1 MYRRA
6 RYPDPDSSRRSLSG
20 RDEIQHPAARAHQP
34 VVGPLQGVATQLQ
47 QQLGKACQLRGRDLP
62 RGREDRDQRQ
72 AQEERDELRHPP
84 VPHEAALGLAVRL
97 GPHHQR
103 ELQEVEAEGHTHPLP
118 EGDRVGLHQRRPQP
132 EEQRRRDQRDSQEDP
147 GQPRV
152 EDVRRRGA
160 AGTPDHVGGRH
171 HHAQCPVEGVEKG
184 EEHDVGHQE
193 DPAPGPGRV
202 VAPVADHERQQ
213 QAAGADHELGPD
225 RNVGEGHILVPLRGD
240 VVDRVEDRAEPEVRQ
255 DDVGDVDKEHPL
267 SPDQHAEV
275 RRQSHPS
282 TALVPA
288 QQLAP
293 ELEEGVGRLGV
304 QLARGL
310 VHSTTVPADRA
321 VDTGQPGDAPVV
333 ANLGPPPEDGPVEE
347 VLDEALERVEQERLK
362 HEAGDAAHCS
372 HHALVGRGLANE
384 GDRSD
389 DVAPAGLAGHL
400 SHHRAGLDRRVATQ
414 VLGEL
419 RERLRADADGL
430 ADDGLLTGHR
440 VHKRVGQ
447 GLDHLHHRPGLQLL
461 VVVGHDDSMDIP
473 VEPGGLVL
481 DVLEAGDER
490 VGLVAPR
497 LEDPVDLECRAN
509 LRNRAEAAEV
519 SLWDALLV
527 ADGGELR
534 RDAVD
539 HHHLERRVHVVGLHR
554 LEHFANVLRVR
565 SAVGREHQ
573 SRVFRHFFV
582 EAVDPLRKDVG
593 EVHLGQVPLGCIDAP
608 GEQKEQQVVVQLA
621 KNYGLCQ
628 CDDPGSH
635 ERETSCVV
643 R

>member
-1 MYRRA
+1 MATPR
-6 RYPDPDSSRRSLSG
+6 PSPGLSPRSLSR
-20 RDEIQHPAARAHQP
+20 RDEVQHPAARAHQP

-47 QQLGKACQLRGRDLP
+47 QQLGKACQLRGCDLP

-103 ELQEVEAEGHTHPLP
+103 EHQEVEAEGHTHPLP
-118 EGDRVGLHQRRPQP
+118 KGDRVGLHQRRPQP

-171 HHAQCPVEGVEKG
+171 HHPQCPVEGVEEG
-184 EEHDVGHQE
+184 QERDVRHQE

-202 VAPVADHERQQ
+202 VAPVADDERQQ

-225 RNVGEGHILVPLRGD
+225 RNVGEGHILVPLCGD
-240 VVDRVEDRAEPEVRQ
+240 VVDRVEDRPEPEVRQ
-255 DDVGDVDKEHPL
+255 DDIGDVDEEHPL
-267 SPDQHAEV
+267 CADQHAEV
-275 RRQSHPS
+275 RRERHAAAPFI
-282 TALVPA
+282 PA
-288 QQLAP
+288 QQLPP
-293 ELEEGVGRLGV
+293 ELGEAVGCLGV
-304 QLARGL
+304 QLAGAL
-310 VHSTTVPADRA
+310 VHGTTVPADRPI
-321 VDTGQPGDAPVV
+321 DPGQPGDAPVV
-333 ANLGPPPEDGPVEE
+333 ADLRAPPEDGPVEE
-347 VLDEALERVEQERLK
+347 VLDEPLEGVEQERLED
-362 HEAGDAAHCS
+362 EAGDAVNRAHY
-372 HHALVGRGLANE
+372 APAGRGFA
-384 GDRSD
+384 DKRHRAD

-400 SHHRAGLDRRVATQ
+400 CHHRAGLDRRVATQ
-414 VLGEL
+414 VFSEL
-419 RERLRADADGL
+419 RERLRADTDRL

-447 GLDHLHHRPGLQLL
+447 GLDHLHYRPGLQLL
-461 VVVGHDDSMDIP
+461 VVVRHDDGVDIP
-473 VEPGGLVL
+473 VETGSLDL

-490 VGLVAPR
+490 VGLVTPR
-497 LEDPVDLECRAN
+497 LEDPVDLHLRAD
-509 LRNRAEAAEV
+509 LRDRAEAAKV
-519 SLWDALLV
+519 GLCDALLV
-527 ADGGELR
+527 ADGGKLR
-534 RDAVD
+534 RDAVY

-554 LEHFANVLRVR
+554 PEHFANVFRVCG
-565 SAVGREHQ
+565 AVGREHHG
-573 SRVFRHFFV
+573 RVFRYFFV

-593 EVHLGQVPLGCIDAP
+593 EVHLGEIPLRRVHHP
-608 GEQKEQQVVVQLA
+608 GEEKEQQVVVQLA
-621 KNYGLCQ
+621 KYNGLCQ

-635 ERETSCVV
+635 GLDTSCVV